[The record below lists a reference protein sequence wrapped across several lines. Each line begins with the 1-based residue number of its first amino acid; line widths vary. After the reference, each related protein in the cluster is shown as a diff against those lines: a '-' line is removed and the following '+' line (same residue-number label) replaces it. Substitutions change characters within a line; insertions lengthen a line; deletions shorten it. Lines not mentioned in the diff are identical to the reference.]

1 MCSWIG
7 LITVDGYS
15 VPKTKLRKSAH
26 FLGALRALK
35 KIYLSLLMNN
45 QVRVLTGTVRFCRLD
60 IIIIRQACQGIIVS
74 LTFGFAFQHA
84 ASCI

>member
-35 KIYLSLLMNN
+35 KKLFVIVDEQPSESFNGYREILPVGHHHH
-45 QVRVLTGTVRFCRLD
+45 QHRRRRHQHRR
-60 IIIIRQACQGIIVS
+60 RQHRGR
-74 LTFGFAFQHA
+74 
-84 ASCI
+84 